1 MGVAQY
7 AKAVMEEKSISL
19 LKELKT
25 SLLSSQSSMSPFNE
39 QDTLH
44 RKKTFIIDILSLN
57 FRRNYLL
64 FHLMWLKF
72 LP

>member
-7 AKAVMEEKSISL
+7 AKAMMEEKSISL

-25 SLLSSQSSMSPFNE
+25 SLLSSQSSMGPFNE

-44 RKKTFIIDILSLN
+44 WKKI
-57 FRRNYLL
+57 
-64 FHLMWLKF
+64 FHHRHF
-72 LP
+72 